1 MNVDEKSIFIHFI
14 DALCVSRTGGS
25 SRWLKVLPIMGIKR
39 PRPGN
44 LVMRLNLNPWIHDD
58 YKNGPVNSL

>member
-1 MNVDEKSIFIHFI
+1 MNNQFLFTSLVNFVS
-14 DALCVSRTGGS
+14 SRTGGS
-25 SRWLKVLPIMGIKR
+25 SRWPKVLPIMGIKR
-39 PRPGN
+39 PRLGH